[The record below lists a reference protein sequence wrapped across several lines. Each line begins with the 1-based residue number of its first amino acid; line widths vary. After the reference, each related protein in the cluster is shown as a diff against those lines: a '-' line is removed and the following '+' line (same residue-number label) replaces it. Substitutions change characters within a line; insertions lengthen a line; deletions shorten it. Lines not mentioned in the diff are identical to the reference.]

1 MVGGGRGGVQEC
13 SGPEECAEEKREMAF
28 FVEIAIRGIR
38 MEPLTRMI
46 PWTLLLSILE
56 SGEPFYPPEIHTH
69 HVADALV
76 VTGLSFTPMLSSVS
90 AGVPS
95 TITPQTDDFRCRRS
109 SALLSIGHATMRC
122 DEFSHFW
129 SWWMPSRVLSF
140 IEPP

>member
-13 SGPEECAEEKREMAF
+13 SGPEECAEEKWEMAF
-28 FVEIAIRGIR
+28 FVEITIRGIR

-46 PWTLLLSILE
+46 PWMLLLSILE

-76 VTGLSFTPMLSSVS
+76 VAGLSFTPMLSSVS
-90 AGVPS
+90 AGVLS
-95 TITPQTDDFRCRRS
+95 TITPWTDDFGCWRS
-109 SALLSIGHATMRC
+109 SASLSIGHATMHC

-129 SWWMPSRVLSF
+129 SW
-140 IEPP
+140 